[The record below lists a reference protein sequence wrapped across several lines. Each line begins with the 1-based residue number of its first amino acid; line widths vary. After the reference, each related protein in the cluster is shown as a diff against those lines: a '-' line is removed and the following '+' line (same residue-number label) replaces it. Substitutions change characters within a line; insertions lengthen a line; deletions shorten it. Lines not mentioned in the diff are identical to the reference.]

1 MEIDTEKK
9 KEITRIAQVNEY
21 MYSVLKEQGVVM
33 NIDEDVG
40 FQFFNVP

>member
-1 MEIDTEKK
+1 MEINAAKK
-9 KEITRIAQVNEY
+9 KEIIRNAQINEY
-21 MYSVLKEQGVVM
+21 MYSVLKDQGLVM